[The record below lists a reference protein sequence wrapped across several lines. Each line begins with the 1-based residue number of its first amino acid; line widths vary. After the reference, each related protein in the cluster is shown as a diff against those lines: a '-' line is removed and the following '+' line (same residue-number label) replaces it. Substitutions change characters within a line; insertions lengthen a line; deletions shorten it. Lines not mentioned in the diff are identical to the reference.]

1 VVIATLQVTSKTDEP
16 DRQGLSLPIWLIG
29 VLIGDAEENTGKD
42 SVSLEGEEVEGIM
55 LAPGISK
62 ENELG
67 RT

>member
-1 VVIATLQVTSKTDEP
+1 MVIATLQVTSKTDEP